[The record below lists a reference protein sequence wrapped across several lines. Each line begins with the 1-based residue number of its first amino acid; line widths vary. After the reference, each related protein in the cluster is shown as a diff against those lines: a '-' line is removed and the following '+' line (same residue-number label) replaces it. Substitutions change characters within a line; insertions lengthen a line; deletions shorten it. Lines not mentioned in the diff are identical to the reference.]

1 MRKWFIMASNSHPLL
16 EAKNISVKYP
26 GASQSIFS
34 HINLTVHSG
43 QHISL
48 MGASGSG
55 KSTFLRL
62 VCGLQRPTEGTIYFE
77 GKELIEPTR
86 EIGISFQNNSLFP
99 WKTVKENIL
108 LPKKLAKEEVSAED
122 LEWVIHQME
131 IENIMNRYPLTL
143 SGGQIQRVSLA
154 RSILQK
160 PKLLLLDEPFSALD
174 STTSQNCQSLLEEA
188 LMKKSI
194 ALILVTHSEEQ
205 AFRFGEQIIEF
216 NKDESGGITYVR
228 KN

>member
-1 MRKWFIMASNSHPLL
+1 
-16 EAKNISVKYP
+16 
-26 GASQSIFS
+26 
-34 HINLTVHSG
+34 
-43 QHISL
+43 
-48 MGASGSG
+48 
-55 KSTFLRL
+55 
-62 VCGLQRPTEGTIYFE
+62 
-77 GKELIEPTR
+77 
-86 EIGISFQNNSLFP
+86 
-99 WKTVKENIL
+99 
-108 LPKKLAKEEVSAED
+108 
-122 LEWVIHQME
+122 ME

-154 RSILQK
+154 RSILQN